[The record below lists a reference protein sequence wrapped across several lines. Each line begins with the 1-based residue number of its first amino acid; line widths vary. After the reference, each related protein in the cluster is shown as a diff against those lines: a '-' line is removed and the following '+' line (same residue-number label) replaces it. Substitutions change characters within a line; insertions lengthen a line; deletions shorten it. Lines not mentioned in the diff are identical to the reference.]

1 VRVLDGIDFTA
12 SAAVKSMPTKKR
24 PANRTIKLV
33 AYRLAWWADADGR
46 NVCPSVARIAVVCE
60 LDYTTVK
67 ACLRVLREV
76 GLLVRVTRGGGRA
89 GRGSDATLYR
99 LTVPADLL
107 EIVAH
112 RSPDDIRDLMRVAAP
127 PSCRRSSTEGM
138 PPHADGGAQSSTEG
152 MPHPALGV
160 SVDDKQGSTEGMPP
174 HADRARRGCP
184 PEHGGDAPP
193 IPTQLPPQSSNHH
206 PATPPLVSTSPA
218 ASTADRET
226 RSPDRPGGA
235 PATRTTPAVQTAI
248 WPRAVPDS
256 SPTAA
261 DLAQPA
267 AGGGLRSS
275 PERWRDMI
283 AAARAGVPADGPPE
297 RTRDT
302 ARASPHGTRTA

>member
-1 VRVLDGIDFTA
+1 MTDLQTADRYEWVRVLDGIDFTA

-127 PSCRRSSTEGM
+127 PSCRRS
-138 PPHADGGAQSSTEG
+138 
-152 MPHPALGV
+152 
-160 SVDDKQGSTEGMPP
+160 STEGMPP